1 MKQQSE
7 IGRQKRVVP
16 VRWWI
21 TFWLFTSYV
30 VWYLDRTNISVAAA
44 HIMKEYGW
52 NPAQFGVVM
61 SLFFAGYA
69 ITQIPGGWLSDK
81 YGGSRVIQAGTLW
94 WSIFTILTPAGM
106 TVATMSAIRFMM
118 GVGEGV
124 NAPAH
129 VALTTQWMPRREFAR
144 ACALFLLG
152 MPIGIMLA
160 MPLAAWITLLWG
172 WRWSFYSFGA
182 VGFIWC
188 LIWYYYG
195 ADRPERHR
203 SIDKAEIALI
213 RGDQDPP
220 EVMKQPI
227 NWKQILSN
235 RSIWGTIIAFF
246 SQCYGWYLFM
256 SWLPGYL
263 VLARGFSFSQT
274 AYSAML
280 PYVVSTFT
288 IPFSGWLSDKLTD
301 RYGPN
306 RGRRSIIRVGFL
318 GAALFTLLSGHT
330 TDGTMAVVYVS
341 LAVGFLTLNYPP
353 FHSIPMHI
361 SAKDGGVIWGMVNTM
376 GTIAGVIAPALTG
389 FIVVL
394 SGNRW
399 DYALYFAAATTA
411 FGAIGISVVRID
423 SPAEANTTNA
433 R

>member
-1 MKQQSE
+1 
-7 IGRQKRVVP
+7 
-16 VRWWI
+16 
-21 TFWLFTSYV
+21 
-30 VWYLDRTNISVAAA
+30 
-44 HIMKEYGW
+44 
-52 NPAQFGVVM
+52 
-61 SLFFAGYA
+61 
-69 ITQIPGGWLSDK
+69 
-81 YGGSRVIQAGTLW
+81 
-94 WSIFTILTPAGM
+94 
-106 TVATMSAIRFMM
+106 
-118 GVGEGV
+118 VGEGV

-152 MPIGIMLA
+152 MPIGIMA
-160 MPLAAWITLLWG
+160 TMPLAAWITLQWG

-182 VGFIWC
+182 IGLIWC

-203 SIDKAEIALI
+203 SIGKAEIALI
-213 RGDQDPP
+213 RQDQDPP

-227 NWKQILSN
+227 NWKQILSS

-246 SQCYGWYLFM
+246 SQCYGWYLFL

-280 PYVVSTFT
+280 PYVLSTFT
-288 IPFSGWLSDKLTD
+288 ITFSGWLSDKLTG

-399 DYALYFAAATTA
+399 DYALYFAAAMTA
-411 FGAIGISVVRID
+411 FGAIGISLVDIE
-423 SPAEANTTNA
+423 SPAGGRTTSA